1 MQDFNH
7 VGRSRR
13 SVECFR
19 SDITQRS
26 EVKSFV
32 GSNITVVLFVLS
44 FKNLI
49 KPSRD
54 ISNNTIPYTQAECYT
69 QAEQSYNYR
78 LTLNDALRLMSVRH
92 SLPFLLKNIVT
103 DSIKRPTFYH
113 RINCSILEKDN

>member
-7 VGRSRR
+7 IGRSRR
-13 SVECFR
+13 SAEYFR

-32 GSNITVVLFVLS
+32 GSNITVVLFALS
-44 FKNLI
+44 FKNSI

-54 ISNNTIPYTQAECYT
+54 ISNNTIPHLQAECDT
-69 QAEQSYNYR
+69 QTEQSYNYR
-78 LTLNDALRLMSVRH
+78 LSLNDALRLMSVRH